1 MKVRTVSYQKVFP
14 IAQFVNQKIGVEI
27 EIDERDYEVG
37 KDPEE
42 EAIRLAKEMV
52 NRWGTEQSLL
62 QVDRNEPVPVVH
74 IPKEEPELSPA
85 AAVAEMIQSCTDVK
99 SLRFYEGMIKKQENK
114 DQFEL
119 WKLYDNKKT
128 ELTIYKL

>member
-1 MKVRTVSYQKVFP
+1 MKVKTVSYQKVFP
-14 IAQFVNQKIGVEI
+14 IAQFVNHKIGVEI

-62 QVDRNEPVPVVH
+62 QVDRNDPIPVVSV
-74 IPKEEPELSPA
+74 PKEEPTLSPA

-99 SLRFYEGMIKKQENK
+99 NLKFYEAMIKKQENK
-114 DQFEL
+114 EQFEL
-119 WKLYDNKKT
+119 WKLYDKKKT

>member
-1 MKVRTVSYQKVFP
+1 MKVKTVSYQKVFP

-62 QVDRNEPVPVVH
+62 QVDRNEPIPVVSV
-74 IPKEEPELSPA
+74 PKEEPTLSPA

-99 SLRFYEGMIKKQENK
+99 NLKFYEAMIKKQENK
-114 DQFEL
+114 EQFEL
-119 WKLYDNKKT
+119 WKLYDKKKT